1 MDRKKVL
8 IPYNFTANDDKSLDF
23 AVRRFAD
30 DENAEVTLF
39 NAYTPVP
46 EIDVRNNPVMEK
58 MSFNLSWLRQKINE
72 QENGLKQALENLAK
86 RGISG
91 DRAKYL
97 FRPLKKDVARD
108 IIDLIDSENFD
119 FVVLN
124 RSPARI
130 TRFFTKS
137 VSEKVAAGV
146 RKDVGLFVVA

>member
-8 IPYNFTANDDKSLDF
+8 IPYNFTPNDEKSLDF

-46 EIDVRNNPVMEK
+46 DIDVRNSPVMEK
-58 MSFNLSWLRQKINE
+58 MSFNISWLRQKLTE
-72 QENGLKQALENLAK
+72 QENGLSQVLEKLVK
-86 RGISG
+86 RGFSG
-91 DRAKYL
+91 DRVKYL

-108 IIDLIDSENFD
+108 IIDLIRNENFD

-146 RKDVGLFVVA
+146 RKNAGLFVVA